1 MTTVASQITS
11 LTSVYSIVYSDA
23 FDRKHQSST
32 SLAFVWGIPRTNGQ
46 SRGKCFHLMTSSW
59 SVLPL
64 VVTDISSSATTH
76 TKIFT
81 AQRPWLWPM
90 ILNSYLGRLSLPMC
104 VPNLRTISFTPF
116 ISKAIKKPWKFA
128 KIKISKFRQK
138 LNSPNI
144 KAPRHWPLCGEFPA
158 QMASNAENVSIWW
171 RHHVNHYL
179 FLHCH
184 LDVWPWKSET
194 IRGTLTINLLM
205 RVLNLI
211 TICPVNFGLS
221 HSHHLYQKAG
231 QKSMTIRQNSKISG
245 RSHVREENT

>member
-23 FDRKHQSST
+23 DDRKHQSSA

-90 ILNSYLGRLSLPMC
+90 IYVCSKFENHL
-104 VPNLRTISFTPF
+104 VHTIY
-116 ISKAIKKPWKFA
+116 IKGNKKNPWKFA

-138 LNSPNI
+138 LNNSPNI

-231 QKSMTIRQNSKISG
+231 QKSMPIRQNSKISG